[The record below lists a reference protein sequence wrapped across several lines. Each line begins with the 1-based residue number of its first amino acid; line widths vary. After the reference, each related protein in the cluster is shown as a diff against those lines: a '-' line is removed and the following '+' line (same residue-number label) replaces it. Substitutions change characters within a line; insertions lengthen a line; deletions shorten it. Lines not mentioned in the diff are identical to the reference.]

1 MEIDSKVAERV
12 QAVRGRLRAGG
23 MVVRALARTLR
34 DERRDGTLADT
45 LRGSYRA
52 RTLVFAGE
60 PTWGELLAR
69 RAVEDPDRPLL
80 AFEDQRIT
88 VGQLAARADALAAA
102 LIDAGA
108 VRGDHVAI
116 MSPNCPEFLDAFFAV
131 QRAGLGAVP
140 VNTGLVGDGLAYVLD
155 NAGCRFAFVH
165 RDCLDAVLA
174 VRARTPRLQTIVVI
188 SEGRAEDLPAGM
200 PTLEQWRAG
209 GRGQAPRVVPEPD
222 DVALLMY
229 TSGTTG
235 LPKGVVYRFRD
246 SNTKRMRLLA
256 NLLYGPDDVLYSC
269 LPLYHANA
277 LLLGVIQALNLG
289 SRFALSRR
297 FSASRFWTEAAAM
310 EATTFNALGA
320 MIPILLKQPEA
331 DGDRAHAVRM
341 VVSAACP
348 ANAWRTFEQRF
359 ATRIVE
365 AYGAVDGGGFI
376 TINLGNAPVGSIGK
390 PLGGARYR
398 LVDADGREVADGE
411 TGELQ
416 VWTGERGGVEYHRD
430 AAATQAKTRDGWLRT
445 GDMMY
450 RDRRGHLYFA
460 GRNTDS
466 MRRRGENVSALE
478 VELVLDAQV
487 QVQESAVFGVP
498 SELGEEE
505 IMAVVVPAPGQVI
518 DPAALREQLRG
529 QLAAHALPRY
539 IAVVDELPRTG
550 TYRVVKST
558 LKQRGTAGAWDAEEG
573 RNR

>member
-1 MEIDSKVAERV
+1 MHSDGKVGERV
-12 QAVRGRLRAGG
+12 QAVRGALRASG
-23 MVVRALARTLR
+23 MVARALVRTLR
-34 DERRDGTLADT
+34 DERRDGTLGET

-116 MSPNCPEFLDAFFAV
+116 MSPNCPEFVDAFFAI

-155 NAGCRFAFVH
+155 NAGVRFAFVH
-165 RDCLDAVLA
+165 RDCLDAVMA
-174 VRARTPRLQTIVVI
+174 VRARTPKLQTIAVI
-188 SEGRAEDLPAGM
+188 SEGRDGLPAGL
-200 PTLEQWRAG
+200 PTLERWRADG
-209 GRGQAPRVVPEPD
+209 QGQAPRVVPEPD

-297 FSASRFWTEAAAM
+297 FSASRFWQEAAAM

-331 DGDRAHAVRM
+331 DHDRGHAVRM

-348 ANAWRTFEQRF
+348 AAAWRSFEQRF

-376 TINLGNAPVGSIGK
+376 TLNLGNAPVGSIGK

-398 LVDADGREVADGE
+398 LVDGDGREVADGE

-416 VWTGERGGVEYHRD
+416 VWTGERAAVEYHRD
-430 AAATQAKTRDGWLRT
+430 DAATRAKVRDGWIHT
-445 GDMMY
+445 GDLMY

-466 MRRRGENVSALE
+466 MRRRGENVSAFE
-478 VELVLDAQV
+478 VESVLDAQP

-498 SELGEEE
+498 SELGEDD
-505 IMAVVVPAPGQVI
+505 IMAVIVPAPGHTV

-529 QLAAHALPRY
+529 KLAAHALPRY

-550 TYRVVKST
+550 THRVVKSS
-558 LKQRGTAGAWDAEEG
+558 LKQRGTAGAWDAEAG
-573 RNR
+573 VRR